1 VSGSKSADI
10 TWNQN
15 NKNNM
20 WNQNNKSN
28 SFRNGAPWSQK
39 FPAHNEGTMDL
50 ESMNTTVGKIMPSWQ
65 NNAIGTRSNKSEQY
79 QPPNRFKVHLVLI

>member
-1 VSGSKSADI
+1 
-10 TWNQN
+10 
-15 NKNNM
+15 
-20 WNQNNKSN
+20 
-28 SFRNGAPWSQK
+28 
-39 FPAHNEGTMDL
+39 MDL